1 MLTDDLDEKDVT
13 CTVNVPEYC
22 DISAV
27 DGIEVSVKFDKAS
40 GKMATEDVSVRPE
53 YHIIRESDIVEADAS
68 VTKEKST
75 FRWWIFIAVPI
86 GVILALA
93 VLVLCIRAY
102 NIRKYRKL
110 RRHRHYQKLKRE

>member
-1 MLTDDLDEKDVT
+1 M
-13 CTVNVPEYC
+13 NVPEYC

-27 DGIEVSVKFDKAS
+27 DGIEVAVTFDKKS
-40 GKMATEDVSVRPE
+40 NQMATNDVSIRPE
-53 YHIIRESDIVEADAS
+53 YHIVKESSVVAADAS
-68 VTKEKST
+68 IEKEKST
-75 FRWWIFIAVPI
+75 FRWWIFIAIPGGI
-86 GVILALA
+86 LLALT

>member
-1 MLTDDLDEKDVT
+1 M
-13 CTVNVPEYC
+13 
-22 DISAV
+22 
-27 DGIEVSVKFDKAS
+27 
-40 GKMATEDVSVRPE
+40 
-53 YHIIRESDIVEADAS
+53 ESDIVEADAS

-102 NIRKYRKL
+102 NIS
-110 RRHRHYQKLKRE
+110 